1 MPRELNTA
9 LVRPRARRKP
19 NPVLLR
25 AVYKA
30 LREGCGIELACQ
42 SEGIDPNDFEQW
54 MQEDESVRR
63 RVVREC
69 ALFERGL
76 IVKSAAGGKTM
87 CQSRASLELLSRI
100 STRYTHKT
108 QVSVRSGILQG
119 AQWCRYRKKYEPNL
133 HAPTSGRTPLTWS
146 NRRGLHGASL
156 QTLTE
161 TI

>member
-9 LVRPRARRKP
+9 IVRPRARRKP

-30 LREGCGIELACQ
+30 IREGCGVELACQ

-108 QVSVRSGILQG
+108 QVSVRSSFELVLNELEKQLPESCPHCGGGYEKVLGIIE
-119 AQWCRYRKKYEPNL
+119 A
-133 HAPTSGRTPLTWS
+133 HAK
-146 NRRGLHGASL
+146 
-156 QTLTE
+156 
-161 TI
+161 